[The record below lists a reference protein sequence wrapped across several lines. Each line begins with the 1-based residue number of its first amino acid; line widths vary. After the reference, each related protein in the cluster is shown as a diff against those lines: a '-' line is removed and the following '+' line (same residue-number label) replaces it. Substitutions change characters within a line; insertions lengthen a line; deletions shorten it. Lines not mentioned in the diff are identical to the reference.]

1 MKLELMNLTDPDM
14 KRQMSAQIAS
24 MEAQLKVATTPMA

>member
-1 MKLELMNLTDPDM
+1 MKLQLMNLTDPDM

-24 MEAQLKVATTPMA
+24 MEAQLAKSKPTA